1 MGWVVEFRGREGRG
15 FGVGWVLVLGVLGGG
30 RVEGVLVQ
38 VERLM
43 GGGDGDGGGGCEGF
57 GNGG

>member
-1 MGWVVEFRGREGRG
+1 MEFRGREGRG